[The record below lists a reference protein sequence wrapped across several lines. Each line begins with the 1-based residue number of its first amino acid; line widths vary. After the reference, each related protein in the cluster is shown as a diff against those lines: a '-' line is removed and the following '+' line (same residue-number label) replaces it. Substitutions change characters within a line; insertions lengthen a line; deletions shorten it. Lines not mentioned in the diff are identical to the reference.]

1 MEKYV
6 SKEPVIGDI
15 VKVEISNNIYHF
27 GIYMGDDKVIQYG
40 KAADFLKTKKEDV
53 EVLISSMEEFLNGK
67 MALVRVYSFFEK
79 IKKNKVKKII
89 ELAKSRLGEKNYDP
103 VENNCEHFV
112 NECVFNKHIS
122 NQANKYLRK

>member
-6 SKEPVIGDI
+6 SKEPVTGDI

-67 MALVRVYSFFEK
+67 MALVRVYSFTEK
-79 IKKNKVKKII
+79 LKKNKVKKII
-89 ELAKSRLGEKNYDP
+89 ELAKSRLGEKKYDP